1 MGHCYTCIM
10 SKLQV
15 NIPTTYRVSSRGQ
28 FSLPASARRRWGIER
43 GGEVELFDLGDAV
56 VMLPV
61 GSARTSVARALSA
74 AAYREHVETV
84 TDPDLRDE

>member
-1 MGHCYTCIM
+1 MSDPQESGHAI
-10 SKLQV
+10 
-15 NIPTTYRVSSRGQ
+15 YRVSSRGQ

-56 VMLPV
+56 VMLPA
-61 GSARTSVARALSA
+61 GSARTSVARALRA
-74 AAYREHVETV
+74 DAYRRHVEAV